1 MFLCAAG
8 AKSSRYMPLTVFR
21 YAVFLMRSAIG
32 MVAGVVDGVMG
43 DFLN

>member
-8 AKSSRYMPLTVFR
+8 AKSSRYMPPMVFQSTVF
-21 YAVFLMRSAIG
+21 LTLLSIG

>member
-21 YAVFLMRSAIG
+21 YAVFLVWSAIG
-32 MVAGVVDGVMG
+32 MVARLVDGVMG